1 MNTWILFD
9 LDGTLTDSGE
19 GVMKSVRFAL
29 DRMGFPNEPES
40 ALRRFIGPPLHKS
53 FMDFYGF
60 PEEKAFE
67 AVETMRV
74 RYREKGVYEN
84 SLYPGMK
91 EMLVRL
97 KDAGAKLCVA
107 TSKPAYF
114 TEIILKQHG
123 IFDLF
128 THVVGANLDGTLTDK
143 TEVIR
148 EVLRRIGDTSGEQ
161 IFMIGDRKF
170 DMIGAKNCGIPGVG
184 VYFGYAELGELE
196 RADAAYVVQTVAEL
210 EALLFGLLRAET

>member
-29 DRMGFPNEPES
+29 DRMGFPNEPYS

-91 EMLVRL
+91 EMLFHL

-148 EVLRRIGDTSGEQ
+148 EVLRRIGDTSGER

-184 VYFGYAELGELE
+184 VYFGYAEPGEHE
-196 RADAAYVVQTVAEL
+196 QADAAYVVQTVAEL
-210 EALLFGLLRAET
+210 EALLLGLLRAET

>member
-29 DRMGFPNEPES
+29 DRMGFPNEPDS

-53 FMDFYGF
+53 FMNFYGF
-60 PEEKAFE
+60 SEEKAFE
-67 AVETMRV
+67 AVETMRI

-91 EMLVRL
+91 EMLFRL
-97 KDAGAKLCVA
+97 RDAGAALCVA

-123 IFDLF
+123 IHGLF
-128 THVVGANLDGTLTDK
+128 THIVGANLDGTLTDK

-148 EVLRRIGDTSGEQ
+148 EVLRRIGNTSEAR
-161 IFMIGDRKF
+161 IYMVGDREF
-170 DMIGAKNCGIPGVG
+170 DMIGAQNCGIPGIG
-184 VYFGYAELGELE
+184 AYFGYAEPGELE
-196 RADAAYVVQTVAEL
+196 RAGAAYTVQTVAEL
-210 EALLFGLLRAET
+210 ETLLLGRLEAEA